1 LIYPLVLQADPTA
14 PPSDFTPFYWLQ
26 FGLLGLFF
34 LMLITGKG
42 LMTTQRHAEVIAEK
56 NERMA
61 EVRADRDEWK
71 AAYMA
76 EREARE
82 KESDARGMAE
92 IRAEAAIEAAK
103 TGAKA
108 LDALRQELGR
118 RP

>member
-1 LIYPLVLQADPTA
+1 MLAQTDVPPNLTDP
-14 PPSDFTPFYWLQ
+14 FFWGN

-34 LMLITGKG
+34 LMLISGKG

-71 AAYMA
+71 AAYQA

-82 KESDARGMAE
+82 KESDARGLAE

-118 RP
+118 R